1 MTSVAEDQGRTSAIP
16 QQPTTATP
24 TVAIAFI
31 LLVVGSQSA
40 HAQTL
45 TVLHRF
51 TVSPSAP

>member
-1 MTSVAEDQGRTSAIP
+1 MTSVAEDQGRTSANP
-16 QQPTTATP
+16 QQPTRATP
-24 TVAIAFI
+24 TLAIAFI

-51 TVSPSAP
+51 TVSPYAP